1 MDQKQKSALT
11 VAIAAGLA
19 GMTVGDDASATTY
32 SATLTQVQS
41 YSNSGL
47 STLNISSSTSLN
59 WTYDDVTYLM
69 TQTGGLLNARVTTAP
84 TSTLFRQSITGL
96 VIGNGGAASATTFRC
111 TEGNFGAGVGASICG
126 NYLLG
131 ANFTNESTTTWG
143 PGTAASRTIGGDD
156 IAAGPQQ
163 TIAILDGMDIVSW
176 VGTTLVLSNR
186 TCTGPCTT
194 LPADSYNNGYKYT
207 FSVPLILVPVPAAV
221 WLFGSA
227 LGVMGLMRRSQS
239 GK

>member
-176 VGTTLVLSNR
+176 VGTTL
-186 TCTGPCTT
+186 
-194 LPADSYNNGYKYT
+194 PADSYNNGYKYT